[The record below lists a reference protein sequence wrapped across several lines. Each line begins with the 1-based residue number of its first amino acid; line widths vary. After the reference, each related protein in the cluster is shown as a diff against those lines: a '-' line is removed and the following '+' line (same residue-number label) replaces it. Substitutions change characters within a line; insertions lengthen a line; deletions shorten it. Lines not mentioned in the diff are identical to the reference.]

1 MLGALENK
9 VTFKEKLVTVW
20 ELKVL
25 GVCENLRN
33 YQYTNLESSLR

>member
-9 VTFKEKLVTVW
+9 VTFKDKLVMVW

-25 GVCENLRN
+25 GVWEKLRN
-33 YQYTNLESSLR
+33 YQYINLES